1 MLRDFDHARDVSM
14 RLKRDVVAVDP
25 DIALLL
31 GAMKDQL
38 ELLPS
43 VGRLGAKVKSVPA
56 DAAAQ
61 VSDTRAFGG
70 CWIMRSLCRISL
82 PLCLDAPIVRQID
95 HPPGRIVKIGRFSS
109 GLFAANKPPSHIRV
123 TGRRDVSGSGKVDVD
138 DQSGHHAPEER
149 AGEQEFL
156 VVRHSLTDSAALLN
170 ATSRCGSLAIPCG
183 SNSERHQPAAKLC

>member
-61 VSDTRAFGG
+61 VADTRAFWG
-70 CWIMRSLCRISL
+70 CWIMRSLGRISL

-95 HPPGRIVKIGRFSS
+95 HPPGRIVKIGRFGPGS
-109 GLFAANKPPSHIRV
+109 FAANKPPSHIRV

-138 DQSGHHAPEER
+138 DQSGHQAPEER

-156 VVRHSLTDSAALLN
+156 VVRHSLTGLRCTTDGNVKVRVVGDRTWKRNSRAAN
-170 ATSRCGSLAIPCG
+170 RP
-183 SNSERHQPAAKLC
+183 P